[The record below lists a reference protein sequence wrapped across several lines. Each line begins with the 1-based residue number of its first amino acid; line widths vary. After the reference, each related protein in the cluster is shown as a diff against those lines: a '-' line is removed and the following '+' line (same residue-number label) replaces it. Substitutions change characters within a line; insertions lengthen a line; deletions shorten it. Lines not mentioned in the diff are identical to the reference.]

1 MYWGITFGVISALL
15 MSGSYVFSRSY
26 LHLHHDPVKLA
37 VFSQMNIFPWGV
49 ALLIYSLL
57 FMEIPM
63 NSRFFLYLL
72 GECTLFLVAQ
82 TSFFMALKRLEAT
95 RASSL
100 LGLKILAL
108 AFMSLLLG
116 EELNAMRWIAIL
128 LCTLGAVGMNFS
140 GGKMSFSTILWL
152 ASAVIFYALCD
163 ICITGMVQMMP
174 GKSMMMNSVCVMG
187 FTYTG
192 IGLLVMPGMLKYK
205 PALKEFKDSF
215 LYSVFYFV
223 SILFLMACFG
233 LLGVVFGSIIQAG
246 RGIFSILLG
255 MILLQIGFEKNEPA
269 VPLRMWVRRICM
281 SVMMITAMVLY
292 TLN

>member
-140 GGKMSFSTILWL
+140 GGKMSFTTILWL

-205 PALKEFKDSF
+205 PSLKEFKDSF
-215 LYSVFYFV
+215 WYSVFYFV

>member
-82 TSFFMALKRLEAT
+82 TSFFMALKKLEAT

-140 GGKMSFSTILWL
+140 GGKMSFTTILWL

-215 LYSVFYFV
+215 WYSVFYFV

>member
-140 GGKMSFSTILWL
+140 GGKMSFTTILWL

-215 LYSVFYFV
+215 WYSVFYFV

-269 VPLRMWVRRICM
+269 VPLRMWARRICM

>member
-140 GGKMSFSTILWL
+140 GGKMSFTTILWL

-215 LYSVFYFV
+215 WYSVFYFV

-269 VPLRMWVRRICM
+269 VPLRMWLRRICM

>member
-140 GGKMSFSTILWL
+140 GGKMSFTTILWL

-269 VPLRMWVRRICM
+269 VPLRMWARRICM

>member
-26 LHLHHDPVKLA
+26 LRLHHDPVKLA

-140 GGKMSFSTILWL
+140 GGKMSFTTILWL

-269 VPLRMWVRRICM
+269 VPLRMWLRRICM

>member
-1 MYWGITFGVISALL
+1 MFFGIVFGVISALL

-26 LHLHHDPVKLA
+26 LRQHHDPVKLA
-37 VFSQMNIFPWGV
+37 FFSQMNIFPWGI
-49 ALLIYSLL
+49 ALLIYS
-57 FMEIPM
+57 FFFIEIPL

-82 TSFFMALKRLEAT
+82 TSFFMALKKLEAT
-95 RASSL
+95 RAASL

-108 AFMSLLLG
+108 AFIAMLLG
-116 EELNAMRWIAIL
+116 EELNTMRWIAIL
-128 LCTLGAVGMNFS
+128 SCTLAAVGMNFS

-152 ASAVIFYALCD
+152 ASAVIFYAICD

-174 GKSMMMNSVCVMG
+174 GKNMMMNSVCVMG

-205 PALKEFKDSF
+205 LALREFKDSF
-215 LYSVFYFV
+215 CYSMFYFG

-255 MILLQIGFEKNEPA
+255 MLLLRLGIEKNEPD

-281 SVMMITAMVLY
+281 SVLMITAMILY
-292 TLN
+292 TLS

>member
-26 LHLHHDPVKLA
+26 LRLHHDPVKLA

-140 GGKMSFSTILWL
+140 GGKMSFTTILWL